1 MPEAENIFI
10 RVLRIALVAIVLLA
24 ALPVYFI
31 LLLQFSGFV
40 EKSDPMSKYLRA
52 QNITAKTYAELS
64 EIDNIYLKL
73 PEGVEVVELYRYF
86 DGWRSEY
93 VSVYLDVPEDIK
105 EEFVQGLEARAIKD
119 ISEESVNSAGVSSG
133 EAGRVS
139 ISYIIHNGYHD
150 FGEMEAVKS
159 YKAVYVVFSIVYG
172 LGVIGLILLLMLA
185 GRKHKP

>member
-24 ALPVYFI
+24 ALPAYFI

-73 PEGVEVVELYRYF
+73 PEGAEVVELYRYF